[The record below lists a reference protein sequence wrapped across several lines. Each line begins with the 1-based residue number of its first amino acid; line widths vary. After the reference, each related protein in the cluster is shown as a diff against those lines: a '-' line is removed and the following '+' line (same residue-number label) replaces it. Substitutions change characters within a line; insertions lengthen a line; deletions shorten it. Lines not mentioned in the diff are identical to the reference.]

1 MEELNNF
8 AIFSTS
14 SEIWSKHLRQV
25 TLMENNSAPKRITMH
40 VNSGTGEEINVIINI
55 SAPKC
60 IASHVNSGVDVGVG
74 WIEKI
79 N

>member
-1 MEELNNF
+1 M
-8 AIFSTS
+8 
-14 SEIWSKHLRQV
+14 
-25 TLMENNSAPKRITMH
+25 P
-40 VNSGTGEEINVIINI
+40 VNSGTGEEINVIMNI

-60 IASHVNSGVDVGVG
+60 IAMDVNSGVDVGGG